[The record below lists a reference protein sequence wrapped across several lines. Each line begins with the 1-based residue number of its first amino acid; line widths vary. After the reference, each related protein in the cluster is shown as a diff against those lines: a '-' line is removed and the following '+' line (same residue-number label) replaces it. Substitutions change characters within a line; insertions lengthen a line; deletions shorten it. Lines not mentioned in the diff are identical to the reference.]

1 MTDTATPGAVAVGK
15 QKHKLPDG
23 IATPIEALNHL
34 KTHKNPTTGELHAPA
49 DFQPQRMYGLL
60 KPTKN
65 ADPFPVKHYDAEGK
79 AFDEAQVHPVTGVT
93 TTRPG
98 VKIDEVVD
106 WWGRAGERQAAKN
119 AAKAAKAAAA
129 KAKADA
135 KAAQAG
141 TAESAPA
148 GDVEAAEESGETFE
162 DSPEDVFEDVEEA
175 Q

>member
-1 MTDTATPGAVAVGK
+1 MTGAVAVGK

-34 KTHKNPTTGELHAPA
+34 KTHTNPATGDPHAPA
-49 DFQPQRMYGLL
+49 DFQPQRMYGLI
-60 KPTKN
+60 KPTKS
-65 ADPFPVKHYDAEGK
+65 ADPFPVRHYDAEGK
-79 AFDEAQVHPVTGVT
+79 EFEEAQVHPVTGVT

-106 WWGRAGERQAAKN
+106 WWSRAGERQAAKN
-119 AAKAAKAAAA
+119 AAKLAKAEAK
-129 KAKADA
+129 KAKDEA

-141 TAESAPA
+141 TAEAAPA

-162 DSPEDVFEDVEEA
+162 DSPEDVFEEVQEA